1 MMVYFSEL
9 ATAFMTALVLENL
22 LFTRAID
29 IPSLYE
35 KRTPGQIILI
45 GSVLTGIIA
54 VCSIPSYFLNRF
66 LGSQSSLSRFLTLGL
81 LILNILVFLA
91 AYFLIRRF
99 APALFAR
106 IGGRAAVL
114 RSQLRHPGH
123 ADDRLQDQ
131 RQLQIFLLLRLLCGG
146 WRQLHR
152 CPAASVVGAPA
163 PGADPRSKGFSRPA
177 DHPSVSWHHF
187 SCAVR
192 AAGQSA
198 PGLRRAL
205 FREDFYGKTL
215 QD

>member
-81 LILNILVFLA
+81 LIDRQHARPPPFGVD
-91 AYFLIRRF
+91 R
-99 APALFAR
+99 PAKGCLQFIQKQGFVLHPTR
-106 IGGRAAVL
+106 IGGADSHRA
-114 RSQLRHPGH
+114 RYR
-123 ADDRLQDQ
+123 
-131 RQLQIFLLLRLLCGG
+131 
-146 WRQLHR
+146 
-152 CPAASVVGAPA
+152 
-163 PGADPRSKGFSRPA
+163 K
-177 DHPSVSWHHF
+177 
-187 SCAVR
+187 
-192 AAGQSA
+192 
-198 PGLRRAL
+198 
-205 FREDFYGKTL
+205 K
-215 QD
+215 